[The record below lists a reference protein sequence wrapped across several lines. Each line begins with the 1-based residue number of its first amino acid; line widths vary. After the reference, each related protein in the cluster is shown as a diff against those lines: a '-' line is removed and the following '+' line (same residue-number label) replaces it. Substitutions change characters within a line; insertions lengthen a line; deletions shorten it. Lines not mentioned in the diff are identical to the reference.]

1 MHISVWDKLHPM
13 FTSSSSSEGEES
25 LNMINDD
32 DVSDDDGMNNNVTEH
47 SSSFV
52 AVAGGG
58 EDRSLMRCSNN
69 SESLKGASTIRAL
82 KKETHKV
89 DDVPPPSQVSLP
101 SQMAKYIGKRVA
113 KTFDDEQGEPL
124 GLFRGIVM
132 RHIDKVDNNDVF
144 LVTYDDGD
152 SENVGRKELH
162 EMLELFKEVGE
173 EIKFKSKKAYRH
185 EIHRRAKD
193 YYYQIMVHQNKS
205 SSSCPTIVG
214 SISTAT
220 SAAISNSVSNNT
232 IPPTLKS
239 KLWNIKVRTNIYCH
253 LCQTMKP
260 LGGIFPCNAS
270 NHSYCDFHLKVSHA
284 HAHAHMH
291 MHMHDIF
298 FHVSKFYFFFVK
310 KSKKDSIRCRLMS
323 ISKSN
328 A

>member
-1 MHISVWDKLHPM
+1 MQISVWDKLHPM

-52 AVAGGG
+52 VVAGDGG
-58 EDRSLMRCSNN
+58 GDRSLMRSSND

-89 DDVPPPSQVSLP
+89 DDVPPPSQVSLS
-101 SQMAKYIGKRVA
+101 SQMTKYIGKRVA

-132 RHIDKVDNNDVF
+132 RHIDKVDNNNDVF

-232 IPPTLKS
+232 GISIADTIPPTLKS

-284 HAHAHMH
+284 HAHAYACAHARY
-291 MHMHDIF
+291 IF
-298 FHVSKFYFFFVK
+298 SCF
-310 KSKKDSIRCRLMS
+310 
-323 ISKSN
+323 
-328 A
+328 

>member
-1 MHISVWDKLHPM
+1 MQISVWDKLHQM

-52 AVAGGG
+52 VVAGDGG
-58 EDRSLMRCSNN
+58 GDRSLMRSSND

-89 DDVPPPSQVSLP
+89 DDVPPPSQVSLS
-101 SQMAKYIGKRVA
+101 SQMTKYIGKRVA

-132 RHIDKVDNNDVF
+132 RHIDKVDNNNDVF

-232 IPPTLKS
+232 GISIADTIPPTLKS

-284 HAHAHMH
+284 HAHAYACAHARY
-291 MHMHDIF
+291 IF
-298 FHVSKFYFFFVK
+298 SCF
-310 KSKKDSIRCRLMS
+310 
-323 ISKSN
+323 
-328 A
+328 